1 MQDTDVF
8 KNNKD
13 IDNMLHRISFICV
26 SHLMS
31 KDIDKEYY
39 EISDNLS
46 RESKKLAV
54 ELKVLTSRILSL
66 AFNEKQFGAHYAEE
80 QRTGK

>member
-1 MQDTDVF
+1 MQDADVF

-13 IDNMLHRISFICV
+13 LDNILHRISFICV

-31 KDIDKEYY
+31 KDMDKEYY
-39 EISDNLS
+39 ETSENLS

-54 ELKVLTSRILSL
+54 ELKVLTSRVLSL
-66 AFNEKQFGAHYAEE
+66 GCRSGN
-80 QRTGK
+80 